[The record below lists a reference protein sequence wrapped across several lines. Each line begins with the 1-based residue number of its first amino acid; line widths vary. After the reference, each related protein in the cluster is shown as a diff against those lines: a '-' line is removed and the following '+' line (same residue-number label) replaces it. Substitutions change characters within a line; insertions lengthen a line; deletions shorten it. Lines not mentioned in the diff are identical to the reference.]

1 MTLRFDRLL
10 YRKERSF
17 LERALLSPLWVLSL
31 GYGAAV
37 GLRVFLY
44 RAGLFRT
51 EKLSCPVISVGNLT
65 AGGTGKTP
73 VVMALAEGLKRRGI
87 ATAVLSRGYGGTRLG
102 GACVSDGRKVL
113 LGPGEAGDEPFLMAS
128 RLPGV
133 PVYVGRDRVASG
145 RRALKETGVRGL
157 VLDDGYQ
164 HLRLHRDLNVLLVD
178 GRAGFGDSHLL
189 PRGILREPLSQL
201 RRADLYVVTKADEA
215 GAGASSEVLLRRLRP
230 EVPIF
235 HCAYEALS
243 LVGPGGETEPV
254 EALRGKEGIALSG
267 IADPGSF
274 SSLLKRCGMDVAE
287 EITYPDHHSY
297 TEEEVRT
304 LADKYR
310 GAWVVTTEKDM
321 VKLLNLQTGLLSIR
335 ALRIGVKIREEEAF
349 FEKVVAVFEG
359 RRENTP

>member
-1 MTLRFDRLL
+1 
-10 YRKERSF
+10 
-17 LERALLSPLWVLSL
+17 
-31 GYGAAV
+31 
-37 GLRVFLY
+37 
-44 RAGLFRT
+44 
-51 EKLSCPVISVGNLT
+51 
-65 AGGTGKTP
+65 
-73 VVMALAEGLKRRGI
+73 MALAEGLKKRGL

-113 LGPGEAGDEPFLMAS
+113 LGPGEAGDEPVLLAS
-128 RLPGV
+128 RLPGI

-145 RRALKETGVRGL
+145 RRALEGGVRGL

-164 HLRLHRDLNVLLVD
+164 HVRLHRDLNILLVD
-178 GRAGFGDSHLL
+178 SRAGFGDGHLL

-201 RRADLYVVTKADEA
+201 RRADLFVVTKVDEA
-215 GAGASSEVLLRRLRP
+215 GTEASPEAFLRRLRP

-254 EALRGKEGIALSG
+254 EALRGRRGVALSG

-287 EITYPDHHSY
+287 EITYPDHHAY
-297 TEEEVRT
+297 TEEESRALT
-304 LADKYR
+304 EKYR

-321 VKLLNLQTGLLSIR
+321 VKLSNLQAGLLSIR
-335 ALRIGVKIREEEAF
+335 ALRIGARIREEEAF
-349 FEKVVAVFEG
+349 FEKVVAVFGG
-359 RRENTP
+359 RREKTP